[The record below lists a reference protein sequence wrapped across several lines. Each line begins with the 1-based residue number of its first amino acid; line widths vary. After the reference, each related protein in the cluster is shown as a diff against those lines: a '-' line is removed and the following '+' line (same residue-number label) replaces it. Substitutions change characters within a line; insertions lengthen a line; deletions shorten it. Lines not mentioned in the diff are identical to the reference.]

1 MAVRHHIDK
10 QYDGT
15 AGQKGFV
22 TILLPDSIGWAD
34 QVFVCGPVPMYR
46 TMTTRYR
53 HLLNTKPVQISLE
66 MRMGCGIGTCY
77 SCTLKTK
84 SGLKQVCTDGPIFD
98 LDDIL
103 WDELIYV

>member
-22 TILLPDSIGWAD
+22 TSLLPDSIGWAD
-34 QVFVCGPVPMYR
+34 QVVVCGPVPMYR

-53 HLLNTKPVQISLE
+53 HLLNAKPVQISLE
-66 MRMGCGIGTCY
+66 MRMACGLGVCYGCTV
-77 SCTLKTK
+77 KTRK
-84 SGLKQVCTDGPIFD
+84 GLKQVCEDGPVFD
-98 LDDIL
+98 LADIIGE
-103 WDELIYV
+103 ELT